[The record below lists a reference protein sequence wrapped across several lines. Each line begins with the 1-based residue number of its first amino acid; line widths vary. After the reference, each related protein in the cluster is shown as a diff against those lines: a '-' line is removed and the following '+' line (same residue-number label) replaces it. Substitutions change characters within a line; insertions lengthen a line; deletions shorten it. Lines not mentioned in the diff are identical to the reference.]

1 VFFSAVL
8 LIDHIELSQKG
19 SPSGASFVGFTVVLQ
34 GLEDV
39 DELLWQVKRG
49 CYHFIIEKKLAGPWA
64 LG

>member
-1 VFFSAVL
+1 VINAVL
-8 LIDHIELSQKG
+8 LTDHTELSQKG
-19 SPSGASFVGFTVVLQ
+19 FPSDANFVGFTVVLQ

-49 CYHFIIEKKLAGPWA
+49 SYPFANEKKLAGPWA